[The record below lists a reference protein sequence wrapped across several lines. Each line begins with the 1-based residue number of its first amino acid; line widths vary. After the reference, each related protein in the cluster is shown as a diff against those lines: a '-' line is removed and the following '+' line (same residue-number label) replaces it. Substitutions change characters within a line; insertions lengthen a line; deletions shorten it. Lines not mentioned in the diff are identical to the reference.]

1 MEMQPMSNT
10 ATPTTLARPE
20 TPEGASLSPD
30 RAFVVHFYAA
40 AAGAQIEA
48 GRAEHVR
55 SGQTT
60 HFGSWEELAVF
71 VATVVGASAPGR
83 DSNR

>member
-1 MEMQPMSNT
+1 METQPMSNAT
-10 ATPTTLARPE
+10 ATDLARPATSE
-20 TPEGASLSPD
+20 PAALSPD

-40 AAGAQIEA
+40 LAGAQIEA

-60 HFGSWEELAVF
+60 HFGSWEELAQF
-71 VATVVGASAPGR
+71 VASVVGASAPSRGTTR
-83 DSNR
+83 